1 MFGTPRLLLCP
12 GSALV
17 GNSHASREPLKRVS
31 WFSHDCANVP
41 QRPSALT
48 LRMATTGVIIHFVPT
63 TREVIE
69 TTIALEKRS
78 MTLYARFAKIFSG
91 QPKQHEFWF
100 GMARDEAR
108 HVGALGVVAAV
119 LEFEGVIDDPSPV
132 PVQEGE
138 MIRLRETI
146 EHYLAEPESAFTTE
160 RALAIA
166 VEVEESEL
174 EDLVGDLLQAL
185 QERGEY
191 ERCQRLL
198 VHDLGE
204 LSYMI
209 EQHCQDPALLSR
221 CDELVNHHAE
231 TLRHA
236 AAAH

>member
-1 MFGTPRLLLCP
+1 MT
-12 GSALV
+12 ALRTAR
-17 GNSHASREPLKRVS
+17 S
-31 WFSHDCANVP
+31 
-41 QRPSALT
+41 
-48 LRMATTGVIIHFVPT
+48 GVNIHLVLT

-78 MTLYARFAKIFSG
+78 MALYARFAKIFTGKSRL
-91 QPKQHEFWF
+91 HEFWF

-108 HVGALGVVAAV
+108 HVGALGLVATV
-119 LEFEGVIDDPSPV
+119 LELEGVIDDPSPV
-132 PVQEGE
+132 PVQAAE
-138 MIRLRETI
+138 MSRLREVI
-146 EHYLAEPESAFTTE
+146 ERYMAQPDASFPIE
-160 RALAIA
+160 RTLAIA
-166 VEVEESEL
+166 VEIEESEL

-209 EQHCQDPALLSR
+209 EQHCQDQSLLTR
-221 CDELVNHHAE
+221 CDNLVNHHAE

-236 AAAH
+236 AAR

>member
-1 MFGTPRLLLCP
+1 ML
-12 GSALV
+12 
-17 GNSHASREPLKRVS
+17 
-31 WFSHDCANVP
+31 
-41 QRPSALT
+41 
-48 LRMATTGVIIHFVPT
+48 T

-78 MTLYARFAKIFSG
+78 MALYARFAKIFSG
-91 QPKQHEFWF
+91 HPRLHEFWF

-108 HVGALGVVAAV
+108 HVGALGLVATV
-119 LEFEGVIDDPSPV
+119 LELEGVIDGPSPV
-132 PVQEGE
+132 PVQASE
-138 MIRLRETI
+138 MTRLREVI
-146 EHYLAEPESAFTTE
+146 EHYMAEPDSAFPIE

-236 AAAH
+236 AASH